1 MICLIYKFKTSLK
14 SNVNMRFERFVQNT
28 THSLIL
34 IINHVTNENKNNDNN
49 DQANSKFISNNNYY
63 FDLIWWITK
72 TLHELHLKHFKL
84 KFNIYTYTYILN
96 NLKSQKIYIS

>member
-34 IINHVTNENKNNDNN
+34 IINHVTNEKKK
-49 DQANSKFISNNNYY
+49 QHALMIKPIQSLYLVTITILTS
-63 FDLIWWITK
+63 FD
-72 TLHELHLKHFKL
+72 E
-84 KFNIYTYTYILN
+84 
-96 NLKSQKIYIS
+96 

>member
-34 IINHVTNENKNNDNN
+34 IINNVTNENKNNM
-49 DQANSKFISNNNYY
+49 
-63 FDLIWWITK
+63 L
-72 TLHELHLKHFKL
+72 
-84 KFNIYTYTYILN
+84 
-96 NLKSQKIYIS
+96 

>member
-34 IINHVTNENKNNDNN
+34 IINHVTNENKNNDMIKPI
-49 DQANSKFISNNNYY
+49 QSLYLVTITILTS
-63 FDLIWWITK
+63 FD
-72 TLHELHLKHFKL
+72 E
-84 KFNIYTYTYILN
+84 
-96 NLKSQKIYIS
+96 